1 MAAKSATSYDT
12 FRPFNTGGTAF
23 EDPSTLQS
31 RTLLESLNRF
41 LQVTVPQ
48 KPRLV
53 GVVPVMREAVR
64 LYRAGQYPASL
75 KLAENAA
82 EVIKHLGEPFPTP
95 NE

>member
-1 MAAKSATSYDT
+1 M
-12 FRPFNTGGTAF
+12 
-23 EDPSTLQS
+23 LQS

-53 GVVPVMREAVR
+53 GVIPVVREAVR

-82 EVIKHLGEPFPTP
+82 KVIKHLGEPFPDSHG
-95 NE
+95 